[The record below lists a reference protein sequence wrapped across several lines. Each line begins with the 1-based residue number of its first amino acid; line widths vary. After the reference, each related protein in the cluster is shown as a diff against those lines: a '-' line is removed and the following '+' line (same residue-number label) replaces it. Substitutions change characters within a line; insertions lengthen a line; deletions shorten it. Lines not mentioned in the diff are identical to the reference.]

1 MLNGLNDLNLIGG
14 KMFYVEYEV
23 DGFDGIIQKAGPYS
37 AADVQWQKDDIAG
50 YEGVKNV
57 RIVEENTE

>member
-1 MLNGLNDLNLIGG
+1 MY
-14 KMFYVEYEV
+14 YVEYEV

-50 YEGVKNV
+50 FEGVKNV
-57 RIVEENTE
+57 RIVEEGTE